1 MSSSVGHRGGS
12 DPALLQLWQRLA
24 AAAPSQFLAQEL
36 PYAAGVAQKRK
47 KEIKKK
53 KFFKKILNYQ
63 FEK

>member
-47 KEIKKK
+47 KEIKK
-53 KFFKKILNYQ
+53 
-63 FEK
+63 